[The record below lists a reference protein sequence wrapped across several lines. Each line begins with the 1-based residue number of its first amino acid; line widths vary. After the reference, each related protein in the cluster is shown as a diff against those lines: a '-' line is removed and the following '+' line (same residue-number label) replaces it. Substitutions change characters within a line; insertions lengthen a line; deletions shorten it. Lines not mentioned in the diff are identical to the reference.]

1 MLQSA
6 CAKMQGKDRKDNSGT
21 TSVIYWKEL
30 QEKGKHSFPYTNYV
44 KSELNTCMN
53 CCVKLIYLMLKI
65 LELLKNERLSV
76 HSILRR
82 ILTSSRQRLMS

>member
-6 CAKMQGKDRKDNSGT
+6 CAKKCKEMREKTNREQLQQFTGRSYRK
-21 TSVIYWKEL
+21 
-30 QEKGKHSFPYTNYV
+30 KGKYSFPYTNSV
-44 KSELNTCMN
+44 KSELNTYMN

-76 HSILRR
+76 H
-82 ILTSSRQRLMS
+82 

>member
-6 CAKMQGKDRKDNSGT
+6 CAKMQGNEKKDNSGT
-21 TSVIYWKEL
+21 TSAIHRKEL
-30 QEKGKHSFPYTNYV
+30 QEEGKYSFPYTNYV

-65 LELLKNERLSV
+65 LELLKNERFSV
-76 HSILRR
+76 H
-82 ILTSSRQRLMS
+82 

>member
-6 CAKMQGKDRKDNSGT
+6 CTKMQGNERKDNSGT
-21 TSVIYWKEL
+21 TSAIHRKEL
-30 QEKGKHSFPYTNYV
+30 QEKGKHSFPYTNSV

-65 LELLKNERLSV
+65 LELLKNERLSI
-76 HSILRR
+76 H
-82 ILTSSRQRLMS
+82 